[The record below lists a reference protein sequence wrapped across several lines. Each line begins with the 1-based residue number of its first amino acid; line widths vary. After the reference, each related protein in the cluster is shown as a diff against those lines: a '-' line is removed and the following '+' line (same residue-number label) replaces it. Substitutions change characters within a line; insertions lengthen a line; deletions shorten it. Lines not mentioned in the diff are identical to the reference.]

1 MTSAFKPPENEPL
14 PPALSTTNPYEARS
28 KFVENLVAFPLEKAT
43 NPSMAKQAVF
53 GVQAIDNGDYLDVF
67 TDTGGSIVYDD
78 DFDAANNQIYLLEFC
93 DKLPKPTDDYSCI
106 LQEFDSWLQLQ
117 SRSGSPD
124 DQYLNSCN
132 GETSIPV
139 EADTF
144 DQCFIAFGELINS
157 TAVTYDYET
166 NRVKAVIINSR
177 VDSTMWSSPSDID
190 EDWRITEGWSTVE
203 RSRAPEGANNFFIH
217 SFSFW
222 YLDTLNNLTA
232 SALESAFVVLGC
244 AALVILLSC
253 RSIELLLFSCISI
266 LYVLVAA
273 TASLAGM
280 GWSLGIFESLLFGLL
295 VGLGSDFILHF
306 THAYSMLPGKINKQL
321 RMKHAILHMG
331 PSVLGS
337 AATTMSTAIIMLF
350 CQIVTLEKFATMM
363 IMTMVHSL
371 IGSFVIFSVLCSC
384 FGPAEPTKTVDFIQN
399 KVRSQLQKLKGSG
412 THSDSGAGEDVAKSI
427 EIDYDVNNNSSSNS
441 SSNFHPKKW
450 MVVLSYL
457 VAAIIIICISFG
469 AYSFVKSSQAPAQ
482 TQMMVEKSTFDAT
495 ADREKYDAEK
505 AQELFIDIMVN
516 TTVQFINEWND
527 WVDIIAGPVD

>member
-1 MTSAFKPPENEPL
+1 M
-14 PPALSTTNPYEARS
+14 
-28 KFVENLVAFPLEKAT
+28 
-43 NPSMAKQAVF
+43 
-53 GVQAIDNGDYLDVF
+53 
-67 TDTGGSIVYDD
+67 
-78 DFDAANNQIYLLEFC
+78 NN
-93 DKLPKPTDDYSCI
+93 
-106 LQEFDSWLQLQ
+106 
-117 SRSGSPD
+117 
-124 DQYLNSCN
+124 
-132 GETSIPV
+132 V
-139 EADTF
+139 
-144 DQCFIAFGELINS
+144 
-157 TAVTYDYET
+157 
-166 NRVKAVIINSR
+166 
-177 VDSTMWSSPSDID
+177 
-190 EDWRITEGWSTVE
+190 
-203 RSRAPEGANNFFIH
+203 
-217 SFSFW
+217 
-222 YLDTLNNLTA
+222 TA

-295 VGLGSDFILHF
+295 VGLGSDFVLHF

-350 CQIVTLEKFATMM
+350 CHIVTLEKFATMM

-399 KVRSQLQKLKGSG
+399 KVRSQLQKLKGGG
-412 THSDSGAGEDVAKSI
+412 THSDSGEDVAKSI

-441 SSNFHPKKW
+441 SSNFRPKKW

-516 TTVQFINEWND
+516 TTVQFINEWNY
-527 WVDIIAGPVD
+527 WVDIVAGPVD